1 MDPLSCSWVLLHLS
15 LDYADIT
22 VVLAKYSKVE
32 GGVWPEALQS

>member
-1 MDPLSCSWVLLHLS
+1 MGPLRCSRVLLHLS

-32 GGVWPEALQS
+32 GAVGPEALQS